1 MHRFFINKDQI
12 IENKIFII
20 GSDVKHIRDVIRLR
34 IDEEIEISCNG
45 ITYLCTIKDILK
57 EKIITTI
64 INSKI
69 GANESKVEIVL
80 FQGLS
85 KGNKM
90 ELIFQK
96 GTEVGI
102 KEFFPVATH
111 RSVVKIKEIKKEQSK
126 VERWQ
131 LIVDEAS
138 KQSKRDYIPKVKGI
152 ISFDDMIEILKGEDN
167 ILVPYEDEVVHTI
180 KEGLL
185 DIKTSKINVVIGP
198 EGGFEISEIQ
208 KLKEIGSKIVTLGP
222 RILRTETA
230 GLVAATIIL
239 YELGNLGVI

>member
-1 MHRFFINKDQI
+1 MHRFFIDKDQI
-12 IENKIFII
+12 IENEIVIL
-20 GSDVKHIRDVIRLR
+20 GSDVKHMRDVIRLR
-34 IDEEIEISCNG
+34 KDEEIEIACSG

-57 EKIITTI
+57 DKIITTI
-64 INSKI
+64 IDSRI
-69 GANESKVEIVL
+69 GVNESTVEVVL

-102 KEFFPVATH
+102 KEFYPVATH

-138 KQSKRDYIPKVKGI
+138 KQSKRDYIPEVKGV

-167 ILVPYEDEVVHTI
+167 IIVPYEDEVVHTI

-185 DIKTSKINVVIGP
+185 DVKSSKINVVIGP

-230 GLVAATIIL
+230 GLVTATIIL
-239 YELGNLGVI
+239 YEVGNLGVI